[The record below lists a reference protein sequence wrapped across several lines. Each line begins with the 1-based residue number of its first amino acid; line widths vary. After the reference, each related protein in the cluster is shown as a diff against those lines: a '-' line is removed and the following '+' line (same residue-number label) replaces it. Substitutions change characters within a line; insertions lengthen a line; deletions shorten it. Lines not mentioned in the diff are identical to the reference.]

1 LFFYRSKYFNKKM
14 NNLEQKQKAVFDANR
29 RINQIIQTNIN
40 NQYLQN
46 IRALSRTEI
55 QNHANELVRELEQ
68 AAFSYYQI
76 SHNIEN
82 RLDYQEFD
90 MITTERVRKVNE
102 ALNSIREGSQ
112 QHHNLAV
119 HNIEIKDLVERFNR
133 ELNMNGITN
142 MSRKLIYLI
151 RSRAHDIL
159 EKEIRIL
166 RDNFDFNFPIGRDE
180 ENVFQEDVELLTENL
195 LQNIQVVR
203 NGILLPN
210 ANQPAKIQNHVNPE
224 QNAALDSMST
234 NMLSESNNF
243 KRIIE
248 NSELNQRTLR
258 YLNEFYDKCIIILNE
273 VLTRM
278 RRVFN

>member
-1 LFFYRSKYFNKKM
+1 M

-258 YLNEFYDKCIIILNE
+258 YLNEFYDKCILILNE